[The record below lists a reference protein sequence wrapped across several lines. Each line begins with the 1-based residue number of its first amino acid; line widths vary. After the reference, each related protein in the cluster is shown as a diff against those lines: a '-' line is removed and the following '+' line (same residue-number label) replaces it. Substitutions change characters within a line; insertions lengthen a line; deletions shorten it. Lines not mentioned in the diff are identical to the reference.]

1 MRGKSASQD
10 IDAIAKLSYFSPS
23 VGKILKFLLVIT
35 EAKILL
41 NQRFIVLFSLGTF
54 WGGGVMVFYLLLVW
68 LVFLNK
74 VKEWPKTQLNVLI

>member
-1 MRGKSASQD
+1 M
-10 IDAIAKLSYFSPS
+10 KLSYFSPS

-41 NQRFIVLFSLGTF
+41 NQSFIVLFSLGTF
-54 WGGGVMVFYLLLVW
+54 WGGWGDGVLFVVGLW
-68 LVFLNK
+68 VFLNK